1 MALRTSNIFKSIVKD
16 IHLKTIGIG
25 RSSHEATCRGTLTFF
40 SVVTI
45 FSIYIKFPIYNQHCK
60 GKVE

>member
-1 MALRTSNIFKSIVKD
+1 MWQRRTLKVRALRTSNIFKSIVKD

-25 RSSHEATCRGTLTFF
+25 RSSHEATCRGT
-40 SVVTI
+40 
-45 FSIYIKFPIYNQHCK
+45 YIKFPIYNQHCK